1 MRIQSPLSNLR
12 DVLIQVREA
21 AKTQQ
26 NQKTLQSNEDA
37 TRAALID
44 PVLHALGWRTAEVS
58 MVEVEKTMTFARTN
72 VRADYALLDSNQDVQ
87 VIVEAKKLAENLQ
100 PYWTSMVPYAA
111 AFGVN
116 SVFLSDGLAWHHFE
130 MQNVNMA
137 QIKPT
142 IYDITKDDLGQIAAY
157 LVHHLDAANYWSEE
171 QGPDALLL
179 DVEQLRND
187 VADLKQQLAAL
198 SGKGNLPP
206 IVSPLKWVPL
216 DKVKTATNT
225 RPTSLRRPDDQE
237 VQVRYWKDVLRECCK
252 YALDV
257 NPALT
262 IPYADKAGQ
271 KVKLIDTVPPSSNL
285 SSVSVVH
292 QGRTLY
298 IYTNYDAATSI
309 ANALHILNDPTV
321 ASKHNGQAA
330 VVYG

>member
-21 AKTQQ
+21 AKTH
-26 NQKTLQSNEDA
+26 QKTLQNNEDA

-58 MVEVEKTMTFARTN
+58 MVEVEKKTAYSNSTMC
-72 VRADYALLDSNQDVQ
+72 ADYALLDRNQKVQ
-87 VIVEAKKLAENLQ
+87 VVIEAKSPGQNLQ
-100 PYWTSMVPYAA
+100 QQWAKMITYAS
-111 AFGVN
+111 AFGVT
-116 SVFLSDGLAWHHFE
+116 SVFLSDGLVWQHFE
-130 MQNVNMA
+130 TQNLNTS
-137 QIKPT
+137 QINPT
-142 IYDITKDDLGQIAAY
+142 IYDLTKDELGQIAAY
-157 LVHHLDAANYWSEE
+157 LVRYLDAANYWPEE
-171 QGPDALLL
+171 QGPDTLLL

-198 SGKGNLPP
+198 LGDGTPP
-206 IVSPLKWVPL
+206 PPPPSLNWLAL

-225 RPTSLRRPDDQE
+225 SPTNLRLPDGQE
-237 VQVRYWKDVLRECCK
+237 KQIRYWKDVLRECCR
-252 YALDV
+252 YALAV

-285 SSVSVVH
+285 SFVSVVH
-292 QGRTLY
+292 QGQTLY

-309 ANALHILNDPTV
+309 ANALRILNDPTV

>member
-12 DVLIQVREA
+12 DVLIQVRDA
-21 AKTQQ
+21 AKTH
-26 NQKTLQSNEDA
+26 QKTLQNNEDA

-58 MVEVEKTMTFARTN
+58 MVEVEKKTPYSTST
-72 VRADYALLDSNQDVQ
+72 VCADYALLDRNQKVQ
-87 VIVEAKKLAENLQ
+87 VVIEAKSPGQNLQ
-100 PYWTSMVPYAA
+100 QQWTKMVAYAA
-111 AFGVN
+111 AFGVT
-116 SVFLSDGLAWHHFE
+116 SVFLSDGLIWQHFE
-130 MQNVNMA
+130 LRNMNPA

-142 IYDITKDDLGQIAAY
+142 IYDLTTDELGQIAVY
-157 LVHHLDAANYWSEE
+157 LVRYLDAANYWPEE
-171 QGPDALLL
+171 QGPDALLS

-198 SGKGNLPP
+198 PGNGTPP
-206 IVSPLKWVPL
+206 PPSPAPNWVAL
-216 DKVKTATNT
+216 DKVKIVTNT
-225 RPTSLRRPDDQE
+225 SPTRLRLPDGQE
-237 VQVRYWKDVLRECCK
+237 IQVRYWKDVLRECCR
-252 YALDV
+252 YALEV

-271 KVKLIDTVPPSSNL
+271 RVKLIDTVPPASNL
-285 SSVSVVH
+285 SSVSVLH
-292 QGRTLY
+292 QGQTLY

-309 ANALHILNDPTV
+309 ANAAHILNDPTV